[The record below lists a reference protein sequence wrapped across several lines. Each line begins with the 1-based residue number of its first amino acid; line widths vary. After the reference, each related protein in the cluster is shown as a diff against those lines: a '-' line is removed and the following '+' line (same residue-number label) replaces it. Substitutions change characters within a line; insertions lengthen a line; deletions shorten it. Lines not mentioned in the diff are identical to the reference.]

1 MLHFLKNNDCT
12 CWDARYKKTAQNK
25 EDAVAI
31 LNNESGI
38 YAANIVQNADGG
50 PAMPAEFQAI
60 YDKFAKR
67 VVWIDGAVC
76 PGAFQ
81 MNTAWYSEVPERDPI
96 FGEHVHD
103 DCDELIGF
111 FSSDPTN
118 PNDLGGEIEFSI
130 GGEPHLL
137 TKSSIIFCPAGTPHN
152 PMRILRVD
160 RPIFHFSVV
169 TKTAYDGE
177 ATYR

>member
-1 MLHFLKNNDCT
+1 M
-12 CWDARYKKTAQNK
+12 
-25 EDAVAI
+25 AI
-31 LNNESGI
+31 LNNESGK
-38 YAANIVQNADGG
+38 YAINIVQDAAGG
-50 PAMPAEFQAI
+50 PSMPLDFKEI
-60 YDKFAKR
+60 YDKFAR
-67 VVWIDGAVC
+67 RIVWIDGNVT

-81 MNTAWYSEVPERDPI
+81 MNTAWYSAVPERDPI
-96 FGEHVHD
+96 FEEHCHD
-103 DCDELIGF
+103 DTDELIGF
-111 FSSDPTN
+111 FGSDPSN

-137 TKSSIIFCPAGTPHN
+137 TKSSIIFVPAGVPHN

-169 TKTAYDGE
+169 TSAQYDGE